1 MLQLV
6 PILIHARKV
15 FGDLGQM
22 SLVPGS
28 LVLEINCMSY
38 RGCVDTCR
46 DIPTCATVGRDLD
59 SECPSKP
66 VYTSMCVCN
75 AGFVQKGNK
84 CIRVEDCGC
93 NVPDRQTGKL
103 TGIWVNNGYE
113 FMEPDCKTIRRC
125 QNNQFEYVPGTY
137 DQESHCNDVTER
149 CVVSVFDSN
158 QGMCEKIEVPKDA
171 QFCTIISSSY
181 MSDFDNNWINHFTE
195 CPTVLLSSWRGLS
208 VERHGNA
215 IRVVSTGASSSTQIQ
230 FDEYWTVNGALV
242 ESPTSYSRSTKK
254 SISRHTNRDVD
265 LSNVS
270 FDTLKEQLDNDF
282 KIEHSADDAEGI
294 DYNIFRTSSY
304 EILFIHNYELAVM
317 IDQTHNIVK
326 LAIPSGSIDF
336 TGGVCIAGMYKPD
349 LEKAASATE
358 YFEAWAAKADETDK
372 QILTT
377 VSDCGEVEQI
387 EVPVVPPRQ
396 CQTYAFTS
404 KDYIGEA
411 KVLYGAHCRFLI
423 DSDGPFAKCFQLS
436 NPYPYYQACISDLGR
451 TKNFNNR
458 EAFGQ
463 AYAEECAFSNYHVDA
478 WRDTANLGMLN
489 EFRDEIDDERLRS

>member
-1 MLQLV
+1 
-6 PILIHARKV
+6 
-15 FGDLGQM
+15 
-22 SLVPGS
+22 
-28 LVLEINCMSY
+28 
-38 RGCVDTCR
+38 
-46 DIPTCATVGRDLD
+46 
-59 SECPSKP
+59 
-66 VYTSMCVCN
+66 MCVCN

-436 NPYPYYQACISDLGR
+436 NPYPYYQECISDLGR

-478 WRDTANLGMLN
+478 WRGTANLGMLN